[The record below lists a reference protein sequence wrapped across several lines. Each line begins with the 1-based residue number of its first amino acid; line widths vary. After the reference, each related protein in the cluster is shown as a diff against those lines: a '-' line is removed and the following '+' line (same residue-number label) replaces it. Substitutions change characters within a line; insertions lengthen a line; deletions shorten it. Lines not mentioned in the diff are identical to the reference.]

1 METDKAGHLKLNR
14 GIEIMKA
21 IKMTGKMIE
30 VPIAPELQEDYG
42 TPDGTATE
50 IVTASK
56 LNKIPKDEFFK
67 LTPEG
72 SRVYLKVDYDRARK
86 GYYCESDKGNERFIK
101 STKTVYIGFT
111 F

>member
-1 METDKAGHLKLNR
+1 MRTTKKTETKKGATMGPIKLSNN
-14 GIEIMKA
+14 
-21 IKMTGKMIE
+21 MIE
-30 VPIAPELQEDYG
+30 VPISSELQEDYG

-72 SRVYLKVDYDRARK
+72 NRVYLKVDYDRARK
-86 GYYCESDKGNERFIK
+86 GYYCENDKGNERFIK
-101 STKTVYIGFT
+101 STKTVYTGFT